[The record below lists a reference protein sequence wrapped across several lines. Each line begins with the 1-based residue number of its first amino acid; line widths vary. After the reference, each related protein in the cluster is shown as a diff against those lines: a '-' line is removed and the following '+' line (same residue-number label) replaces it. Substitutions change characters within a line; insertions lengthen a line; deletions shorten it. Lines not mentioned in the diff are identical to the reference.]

1 MLKALLKVSILSVIL
16 AAIIAGL
23 SYSHN
28 AGPAVNSTAAASPP
42 GSVAQPEL
50 SESQSQ
56 LSGNPAH
63 DYLVAHPA
71 TRAQVLA
78 KAVGEGCKGRSA
90 FYQAITS
97 CSVPGMPARTAW
109 WSVKCTNGKSYSV
122 SLFPDGSSSI
132 MDCALLEAVH
142 AGHCFTKMNDDSCVG
157 HLTLK
162 SDVAKA
168 EN

>member
-1 MLKALLKVSILSVIL
+1 MLKALLRVSILGVIL

-28 AGPAVNSTAAASPP
+28 APSGVNPAAATSTP

-50 SESQSQ
+50 SGSQSQ

-71 TRAQVLA
+71 TRPQVLA
-78 KAVGEGCKGRSA
+78 KAVGEGCKGQSA
-90 FYQAITS
+90 FYQATAA
-97 CSVPGMPARTAW
+97 CSAAGEPAHTAL
-109 WSVKCTNGKSYSV
+109 WSVRCTNGKSYSV
-122 SLFPDGSSSI
+122 SVFPDGRSSV
-132 MDCALLEAVH
+132 MDCALLETLH
-142 AGHCFTKMNDDSCVG
+142 AGHCFTKMNDDSC
-157 HLTLK
+157 
-162 SDVAKA
+162 A

>member
-1 MLKALLKVSILSVIL
+1 MLKAFVKVLMISVVL
-16 AAIIAGL
+16 ALIIAGL

-28 AGPAVNSTAAASPP
+28 APPKVNPAAAASTP

-97 CSVPGMPARTAW
+97 CGVPGMPARTAW

-122 SLFPDGSSSI
+122 SLFPDGRSSI

-157 HLTLK
+157 HVTLK
-162 SDVAKA
+162 SDAA
-168 EN
+168 ATEN